1 MKRLLLLTR
10 ILFFLSFLLPFFFFQ
25 MCGPSKKER
34 EVSITQAKQDSI
46 NAAVEAERFSDS
58 IALVSEQIKLTD
70 SAIESLKKTHFDSI
84 FAAYKEARQHSPS
97 KTNDSKSLERTL
109 ALQEMSLNEIIW
121 IRMICPSDHAI
132 SGFGLCVFLIE
143 YLRFYNLFE
152 LIIPINYF
160 LSFLLLLLFIIKKI
174 KLSRIFSMISILFF
188 IIAVFQFHEQ
198 GILWGFWVAFTLNMI
213 DLILVNMILY
223 KPKPV

>member
-34 EVSITQAKQDSI
+34 EVPITQAKQDSI
-46 NAAVEAERFSDS
+46 NAAVEAERFADS
-58 IALVSEQIKLTD
+58 ISLVSEQIKLTD

-84 FAAYKEARQHSPS
+84 FAAYKEARQQSPI

-109 ALQEMSLNEIIW
+109 ALQEMSLMEMIW
-121 IRMICPSDHAI
+121 IRMIYPSDHAI

-143 YLRFYNLFE
+143 YLSFYNFFE
-152 LIIPINYF
+152 LIIPVNYF
-160 LSFLLLLLFIIKKI
+160 LSLILLLLFVIRKF
-174 KLSRIFSMISILFF
+174 KLSRIFCMFSILLF
-188 IIAVFQFHEQ
+188 ITAVFKFHEQ
-198 GILWGFWVAFTLNMI
+198 GILWGFWVAFILNMI
-213 DLILVNMILY
+213 DLVLVNMILY
-223 KPKPV
+223 KPKPD